1 MKSFAHFYNNSKKPF
16 LEPQCWLRYS
26 SNGTLHV
33 ERFCVAVATKKNG
46 CMGVIVT
53 DNKGMQHTGME
64 CKCNDA
70 DGCNG
75 KSPTEV
81 MMMGGGGGSHN
92 GGDNDQ
98 DF

>member
-1 MKSFAHFYNNSKKPF
+1 
-16 LEPQCWLRYS
+16 
-26 SNGTLHV
+26 
-33 ERFCVAVATKKNG
+33 
-46 CMGVIVT
+46 MGVIVT

-98 DF
+98 DS